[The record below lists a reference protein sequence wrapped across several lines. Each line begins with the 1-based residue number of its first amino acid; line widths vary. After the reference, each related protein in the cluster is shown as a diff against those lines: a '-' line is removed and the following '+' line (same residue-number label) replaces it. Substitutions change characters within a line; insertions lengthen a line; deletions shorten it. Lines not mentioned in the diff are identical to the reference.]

1 VLSATEYGTGAAS
14 PSGQE
19 VAMPLNR
26 KGSKVMRAMQGT
38 YGAEQGK
45 RVFYA
50 SKNSGRIKGVERK
63 RRKSSRSR

>member
-1 VLSATEYGTGAAS
+1 
-14 PSGQE
+14 
-19 VAMPLNR
+19 MPLNR